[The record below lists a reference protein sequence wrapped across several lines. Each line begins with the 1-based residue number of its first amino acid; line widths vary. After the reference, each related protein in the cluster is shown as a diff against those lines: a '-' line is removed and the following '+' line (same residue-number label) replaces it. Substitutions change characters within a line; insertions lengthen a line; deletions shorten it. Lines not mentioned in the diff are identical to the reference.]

1 MDQEKYR
8 LTERVKGQ
16 QKALERE
23 RELHKD
29 NPNEAMAKDL
39 ADHMDSYPFFCET
52 CWEDFTAPAY
62 KTIHRLYG
70 DWIAVLWGE
79 HEKCGQESY
88 RHGTHRDYDPYYSRS
103 DVVNEARNQYAQDT
117 LQADDYGFKSF
128 YGEPW
133 GEHQERMAKKA
144 ERIFNVEKD
153 FGFSGKSLKSQ
164 ERL

>member
-39 ADHMDSYPFFCET
+39 ADQMDSYPFFCET

-70 DWIAVLWGE
+70 
-79 HEKCGQESY
+79 ESM
-88 RHGTHRDYDPYYSRS
+88 RS
-103 DVVNEARNQYAQDT
+103 AAKRVIGMALIEIMT
-117 LQADDYGFKSF
+117 LITVDLM
-128 YGEPW
+128 W
-133 GEHQERMAKKA
+133 
-144 ERIFNVEKD
+144 
-153 FGFSGKSLKSQ
+153 
-164 ERL
+164 